1 MKLYRCKPMPWVAVV
16 GVPLAPAVW
25 APVSQAKEQSN
36 VPAGIR
42 PTEMV
47 LPNGLTLL
55 LIERHEQPTIA
66 TGWRARQP
74 AGAPVLLPAG

>member
-1 MKLYRCKPMPWVAVV
+1 MKLYRCKPMLSVAVV
-16 GVPLAPAVW
+16 GVLLAPVGW
-25 APVSQAKEQSN
+25 LPVSHATEQSN

-55 LIERHEQPTIA
+55 LVERHEQPTVA
-66 TGWRARQP
+66 CGWRARQP
-74 AGAPVLLPAG
+74 AGTPVLLPAG